1 MHSLSRLK
9 SILGRLSAGDPTGN
23 VHAPAAV
30 GSDILLSLPYITLR
44 LQLQLQQAPARAKS
58 SSKAVSLVM
67 FLTRLTRLWV
77 CADGYI
83 AGFRIIKSSSARGT
97 AHDRFQLWLR
107 AQHSS
112 DTTGQPLGKQAWD
125 GMRSVQR
132 SKDIPLPPHFSAEH
146 RMMGSCEQVLA
157 WLWGYSWMHISH
169 VPSKYQGPRKV
180 AKGFRVLRVTCSW
193 YLSGQGHAAS
203 SPSISLGCLALPCPG
218 RIGTMQQAKLG
229 GNGFSKTTAET
240 NGPPKDSGY

>member
-1 MHSLSRLK
+1 
-9 SILGRLSAGDPTGN
+9 
-23 VHAPAAV
+23 
-30 GSDILLSLPYITLR
+30 
-44 LQLQLQQAPARAKS
+44 
-58 SSKAVSLVM
+58 M
-67 FLTRLTRLWV
+67 FLTQLTRLWV

-169 VPSKYQGPRKV
+169 VPSKYQGPCKV

-203 SPSISLGCLALPCPG
+203 SPSISLGCLALPCLALPWANRHNAAG
-218 RIGTMQQAKLG
+218 ETG
-229 GNGFSKTTAET
+229 GQRLLEDHCRNERAPKGFRLLNRRCNLCCKWHPLSTRGLALHRM
-240 NGPPKDSGY
+240 Y